1 MVFANDRL
9 TQTGHFTL
17 KMHPQSHQKELIL
30 ASTSPYRQALLA
42 RLCLSFISHKP
53 EVDESPLSG
62 ESIDSLTERLALA
75 KAESVAAAFP
85 AAFII
90 GSDQLAECA
99 GRSIGKPGSEEKAV
113 AQLMQFSN
121 RSVNFHTS
129 VAVICKASG
138 FCQYTTIRTEVQFR
152 KLGEDEVR
160 RYVTLDKPLDCAG
173 AFRSEAAGPML
184 LRAMKSSDPSAIIG
198 LPLIAVA
205 RILRDAGF
213 QLP

>member
-1 MVFANDRL
+1 MN
-9 TQTGHFTL
+9 
-17 KMHPQSHQKELIL
+17 PQSHQKELIL
-30 ASTSPYRQALLA
+30 ASTSPYRQALLS
-42 RLCLSFISHKP
+42 RLCLPFISHRP
-53 EVDESPLSG
+53 EVDESPLPG
-62 ESIDSLTERLALA
+62 ESTVSLTERLALA

-85 AAFII
+85 GAFII
-90 GSDQLAECA
+90 GSDQLAEFA
-99 GRSIGKPGSEEKAV
+99 GRSIGKPGNEAKAV

-129 VAVICKASG
+129 VAVMCKASG
-138 FCQYTTIRTEVQFR
+138 FCQFTTIRTEVQFR
-152 KLGEDEVR
+152 ELGADEVR
-160 RYVTLDKPLDCAG
+160 RYVALDKPLDCAG

-184 LRAMKSSDPSAIIG
+184 LRAMNSSDPSAIIG